1 MIELRNI
8 ETFFWVATLGSFR
21 AASDKLNTTQ
31 PAVSQ
36 RIASLEA
43 DLGVRLFERDARGVK
58 LTAKGHELLSHA
70 ERMLQVRRDMFE
82 AAREQNVMTGTVRI
96 GVAETIVQTWLP
108 TLIELVHAAYPAL
121 VLEIEVDTTHVLR
134 SHLMSRQIDLAF
146 LMGPVLEARVENLP
160 LCTYPLA
167 WVASPLLELGP
178 EPLTLERIG
187 RLPIVTY
194 PSNSAPYRVVRD
206 MLTRAGVVSP
216 RMYGSASMSMVV
228 RMTQDCIGTSV
239 IAPVFLGKE
248 LARGELRILRVDAD
262 PLPELSFTATWVQGA
277 GQPCGAPDRA
287 DGAEGRGAG
296 RRRRGVLRP
305 ARAKGSRARTLGR
318 GGNGT
323 HHDPRGRARLGVF
336 PSATRAGGH
345 AKRSRCAC
353 VRPRDPAPGRMVAGS
368 APGAGRPAGE
378 TQEIFIPPHRN
389 IRLDARRP

>member
-1 MIELRNI
+1 MIELRNV

-43 DLGVRLFERDARGVK
+43 DLGVLLFERDARGVK

-108 TLIELVHAAYPAL
+108 TLIELIHSTYPAL

-167 WVASPLLELGP
+167 WVASPTLDLGP
-178 EPLTLERIG
+178 EPLTLEQIG
-187 RLPIVTY
+187 KLPIITY

-206 MLTRAGVVSP
+206 MLTRAGISAP

-228 RMTQDCIGTSV
+228 RMTLDGIGTSV

-248 LARGELRILRVDAD
+248 LARGELRILQVQAD
-262 PLPELSFTATWVQGA
+262 PLPELSFTATWVQG
-277 GQPCGAPDRA
+277 PDSHAVRIIA
-287 DGAEGRGAG
+287 QMAQKVARQAEGGIS
-296 RRRRGVLRP
+296 V
-305 ARAKGSRARTLGR
+305 
-318 GGNGT
+318 
-323 HHDPRGRARLGVF
+323 
-336 PSATRAGGH
+336 
-345 AKRSRCAC
+345 
-353 VRPRDPAPGRMVAGS
+353 
-368 APGAGRPAGE
+368 
-378 TQEIFIPPHRN
+378 
-389 IRLDARRP
+389 